1 MKARTAWVGGALVLV
16 LAGIQLLPVERT
28 NPPVESEVA
37 APPAA
42 RAVLR
47 RACYD
52 CHSHETR
59 WPWYTHVAPVSW
71 LVANDVQEGRRE
83 LNFSQWQ
90 RRDERRQAKA
100 IHEVWEK
107 VSRGTMPPWYYT
119 PLHPEARLSVED
131 REALRAWQDAAR
143 LLRTGGTAG
152 RGDE

>member
-1 MKARTAWVGGALVLV
+1 MKARAAWVGGALVLAV
-16 LAGIQLLPVERT
+16 AGIQLVPVERS
-28 NPPVESEVA
+28 NPPMETEVA

-59 WPWYTHVAPVSW
+59 WPWYAQVAPVSW

-90 RRDERRQAKA
+90 RRDARRQAKA
-100 IHEVWEK
+100 THEVWEQ
-107 VSRGTMPPWYYT
+107 VSKGTMPPWYYT

-131 REALRAWQDAAR
+131 REALRAWRAEVTF
-143 LLRTGGTAG
+143 LRATGNPGG
-152 RGDE
+152 GG

>member
-1 MKARTAWVGGALVLV
+1 MKAQVAWVGGALAVV
-16 LAGIQLLPVERT
+16 LAGIQLVPVERT

-59 WPWYTHVAPVSW
+59 GPWYAQVAPISW

-83 LNFSQWQ
+83 LNCSQWQ
-90 RRDERRQAKA
+90 RRDARR
-100 IHEVWEK
+100 
-107 VSRGTMPPWYYT
+107 
-119 PLHPEARLSVED
+119 
-131 REALRAWQDAAR
+131 
-143 LLRTGGTAG
+143 
-152 RGDE
+152 